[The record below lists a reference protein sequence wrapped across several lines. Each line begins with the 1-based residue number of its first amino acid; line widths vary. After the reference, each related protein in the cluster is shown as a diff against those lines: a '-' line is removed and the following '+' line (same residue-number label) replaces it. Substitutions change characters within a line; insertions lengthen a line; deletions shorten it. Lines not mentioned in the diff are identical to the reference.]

1 MYSTF
6 SNLGWW
12 VCHDRAVARNKARGR
27 APRPWPIETD
37 SLVPVC
43 AANTS
48 TGAARWGRLAGGDIR
63 CGRSGNAAGGSFLA
77 LQPLHLALGVRL
89 SPFPSRVA
97 PHGQRPLWSVNRG
110 SHRPG
115 LRLHWHSLLSARVSH
130 QAGFNHRKHC
140 QTMGTPGRGESSKVQ
155 RAVPIWVG
163 AAIAKH
169 GRNQRTSA
177 IGHESRRI
185 ASPSVRATRR

>member
-1 MYSTF
+1 MT
-6 SNLGWW
+6 GQW
-12 VCHDRAVARNKARGR
+12 RGT
-27 APRPWPIETD
+27 RPE
-37 SLVPVC
+37 
-43 AANTS
+43 
-48 TGAARWGRLAGGDIR
+48 AARQGRGLSRATRSYQSALRTRPPVQPAGGDLQVETSGVVARATPLAALSLR
-63 CGRSGNAAGGSFLA
+63 CSHCIWLLA
-77 LQPLHLALGVRL
+77 FDL